1 MSDRKPRR
9 RRRRRRSRGQA
20 ANPPPA
26 QDSGDSAPPPS
37 DDSDAEPAAAGRRGA
52 RGDGKRRA
60 RPQTV
65 WGIPRTMFMIGIGLI
80 FMTIVVFIL
89 PEIVSSSDDDDRIEF
104 TKLRQFPDQGR
115 RHLTAGATFDSYNSF
130 PPTSGPQAEEGSPP
144 GIYGPDEPA
153 PFDVPPAPAEF
164 LPLLE
169 LGGLVFYYDPGA
181 LPSSDAEELRAF
193 VAAQLDLGR
202 NVALAPIEQLAQ
214 RIKPAEASAPIIAAA
229 WRHHLLIQ
237 ALDEE
242 GAPIPGLDDA
252 GAEQLRA
259 FAAPDPDGYYERFI
273 LDPTAREAA
282 LRAPPTAFSDRRL
295 RRFDDEL
302 IAADQQHLPPGEPIS
317 YPASPPYG
325 GSHWEIPTPC
335 GVYAEQQA
343 FEGLVHTMEH
353 GAVIIYYQPDVFSPD
368 EVNELRTLVLDL
380 LADDRRIILTPN
392 QDISSPLTLTA
403 WGAILEL
410 DRLEEETVPGFVNAF
425 ENRGPERFSRE
436 QAC

>member
-1 MSDRKPRR
+1 
-9 RRRRRRSRGQA
+9 
-20 ANPPPA
+20 
-26 QDSGDSAPPPS
+26 
-37 DDSDAEPAAAGRRGA
+37 
-52 RGDGKRRA
+52 
-60 RPQTV
+60 
-65 WGIPRTMFMIGIGLI
+65 MFMIGMGLI

-89 PEIVSSSDDDDRIEF
+89 PEIVSSNGADDRIEL
-104 TKLRQFPDQGR
+104 TELRQFPDQGR
-115 RHLTAGATFDSYNSF
+115 RHLTEGATFDSYNSF
-130 PPTSGPQAEEGSPP
+130 PPTSGPQAEGGSPP
-144 GIYGPDEPA
+144 GIYGLDEPA

-169 LGGLVFYYDPGA
+169 LGGLVFYYDPGV

-193 VAAQLDLGR
+193 VADQLDLGR
-202 NVALAPIEQLAQ
+202 NVALAPIEQLTQ
-214 RIKPAEASAPIIAAA
+214 RIEPAEASAPIIAAA

-242 GAPIPGLDDA
+242 GAPIPGLDDD

-302 IAADQQHLPPGEPIS
+302 TAAGQEHLPPGEPIS
-317 YPASPPYG
+317 YRASPPYG
-325 GSHWEIPTPC
+325 GSHWEIPTRC

-353 GAVIIYYQPDVFSPD
+353 GAVIIYYQPDLATVD
-368 EVNELRTLVLDL
+368 EVERLGAVASDL
-380 LADDRRIILTPN
+380 LEQGRRIILTPH
-392 QDISSPLTLTA
+392 QGISSPLALAA

-410 DRLEEETVPGFVNAF
+410 DRLEDETISGFANAF